1 MLSEYNSL
9 NSKKIFK
16 FWLPLSITWLMMSVE
31 GPFVAAIIARLAE
44 PKYNLAAYGVAFAL
58 SLLIEAP
65 VVMILSASTALVN
78 NKHSYIKL
86 RNFIYFLIFIV
97 TLIQL
102 IVVIPPVFYFI
113 TDKIIKLDKNV
124 ASLAHITTLIL
135 TPWPGAIG
143 FRRFYQGIL
152 IGQNKTKRVAFGTV
166 FRLITMVFT
175 SLILYL
181 FFDIRGAYVGA
192 TALSMG
198 VTLEAIAT
206 KLMCNGVIQRLS
218 DKAMDVGKLSYRYII
233 KFYYP
238 LALTSYLILGIHPLV
253 TFFVS
258 KSRLSVESLAIYPVL
273 NSLVF
278 IFRSFGFSYQE
289 VGIALLDKDFNNYK
303 PLRNFAFKIGL
314 ITTSAVALIA
324 FTPLSHLWLKH
335 VSGLSIDLVNL
346 SLIPLSILVLMP
358 GLTTLLAW
366 QRSILVRTERTF
378 PITIATLIEV
388 LIIIIMFCI
397 LIYIFNFVG
406 IIAAAISL
414 VLGRLF
420 ANIYLFFPYYKLK
433 KEKILSKEG
442 HYFFPKFIRKKFST
456 SDGFSGPPLKTKG
469 P

>member
-1 MLSEYNSL
+1 MAFVIKGQDLTVEDIVKVARNNEKVELQKDSIEKMKICRAMLE
-9 NSKKIFK
+9 KKI
-16 FWLPLSITWLMMSVE
+16 
-31 GPFVAAIIARLAE
+31 VANEIM
-44 PKYNLAAYGVAFAL
+44 YGVNTGIGEF
-58 SLLIEAP
+58 SE
-65 VVMILSASTALVN
+65 VVLTGDQIKDFQKYLV
-78 NKHSYIKL
+78 
-86 RNFIYFLIFIV
+86 
-97 TLIQL
+97 
-102 IVVIPPVFYFI
+102 
-113 TDKIIKLDKNV
+113 
-124 ASLAHITTLIL
+124 
-135 TPWPGAIG
+135 
-143 FRRFYQGIL
+143 
-152 IGQNKTKRVAFGTV
+152 
-166 FRLITMVFT
+166 
-175 SLILYL
+175 
-181 FFDIRGAYVGA
+181 FDIRGAYVGA

-218 DKAMDVGKLSYRYII
+218 DKALDVGKLSYRYII

-442 HYFFPKFIRKKFST
+442 HYFLPKFIRKKFST